1 MSIHTIQ
8 QGQSLGIPTAKEQNS
23 ISTTV
28 LVVKAVSNYIYML
41 TYSHFYVTNRH
52 SSNNI
57 QDSPQT
63 SSKFND
69 PSVTGRPQQRPS
81 NETHYNWIRIAEELH
96 AGSWFVQAKERKE
109 LSISNASEKK
119 RTNAHT
125 QHSTTLT

>member
-1 MSIHTIQ
+1 MYT
-8 QGQSLGIPTAKEQNS
+8 
-23 ISTTV
+23 
-28 LVVKAVSNYIYML
+28 
-41 TYSHFYVTNRH
+41 YVTNRH

-57 QDSPQT
+57 HDSPQT
-63 SSKFND
+63 SSKFNA

>member
-1 MSIHTIQ
+1 MYT
-8 QGQSLGIPTAKEQNS
+8 
-23 ISTTV
+23 
-28 LVVKAVSNYIYML
+28 
-41 TYSHFYVTNRH
+41 YVTNRH

-69 PSVTGRPQQRPS
+69 PSVTGRPQQRPC

-96 AGSWFVQAKERKE
+96 AGSWFVQANERKE

-125 QHSTTLT
+125 QHLQHSPKCNSNSMPSMYSVQTELVASQQREFHT